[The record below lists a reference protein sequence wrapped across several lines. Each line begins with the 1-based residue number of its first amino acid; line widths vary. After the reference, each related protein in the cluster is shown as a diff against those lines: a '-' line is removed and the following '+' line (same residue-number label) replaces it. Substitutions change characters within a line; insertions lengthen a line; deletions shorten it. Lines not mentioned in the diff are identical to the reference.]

1 MFSVVVGCI
10 VVVLRGRRGGARGG
24 GGGGDGG
31 QTNMEHLAVIMPRV
45 VMIFY

>member
-10 VVVLRGRRGGARGG
+10 VVVLRGRRGGGRG